1 MPNKKF
7 PVYRAW
13 SQMSDDTKILYCRC
27 ANSQIISDD
36 VRSRVLGALDGSG
49 RDFHIVGDLCGMA
62 AEQSDELRTIAG
74 GNKLKV
80 VACYTRTV
88 KWLFAWAGVDTDQIE
103 VFNMR
108 TTSPE
113 EIITSLLGTDDKIPS
128 TMAVSNRPDWIPWF
142 PIIDRDLCV
151 NCKQCLDFC
160 LFGVYTLVDDKVTV
174 TNPKGCKTNCPA
186 CAKVCPKAA
195 IIFPKY
201 GQSPING
208 DVVDEDA
215 VKAVNL
221 KALMDGDLQEKLRQ
235 RSKRKRFAA
244 DTDTETRDK
253 KERLKNLQK
262 ELDIPQDVID
272 SLSPKE
278 CPNADFCDKDCQK
291 ENGVE

>member
-1 MPNKKF
+1 
-7 PVYRAW
+7 
-13 SQMSDDTKILYCRC
+13 MSDDTTILYCQC

-36 VRSRVLGALDGSG
+36 VKSQVLGALEKSG
-49 RDFHIVGDLCGMA
+49 KDFRIVDDLCGMA
-62 AEQSDELRTIAG
+62 AEQADELQTIAG
-74 GNKLKV
+74 GNKLKI
-80 VACYTRTV
+80 VACYARAV
-88 KWLFAWAGVDTDQIE
+88 KCLFAWAGVDTDKIE
-103 VFNMR
+103 FFNMR

-113 EIITSLLGTDDKIPS
+113 EIITSLLEIDYKAPAET
-128 TMAVSNRPDWIPWF
+128 AVSASPEWIPWF
-142 PIIDRDLCV
+142 PVIDRDLCV

-160 LFGVYTLVDDKVTV
+160 LFGVYTLVDGEVTV

-195 IIFPKY
+195 IVFPKY

-208 DVVDEDA
+208 DHVDEDA

-244 DTDTETRDK
+244 DTDSHDK

-262 ELDIPQDVID
+262 ELGIPQDVID
-272 SLSPKE
+272 SLSPKD

-291 ENGVE
+291 ENGVD

>member
-1 MPNKKF
+1 
-7 PVYRAW
+7 
-13 SQMSDDTKILYCRC
+13 MSDDTTILYCRC

-36 VRSRVLGALDGSG
+36 VKSRVLGALEESG
-49 RDFHIVGDLCGMA
+49 RDFHLVGDLCGIA
-62 AEQSDELRTIAG
+62 AEQANEMRTIAT

-80 VACYTRTV
+80 VACYARAV
-88 KWLFAWAGVDTDQIE
+88 KWLFTWAGVDVGEIE
-103 VFNMR
+103 FFNMR
-108 TTSPE
+108 MTAPE
-113 EIITSLLGTDDKIPS
+113 EIITLLLGIDNKAPAE
-128 TMAVSNRPDWIPWF
+128 MVVSNQPEWIPWF
-142 PIIDRDLCV
+142 PVIDRDLCV

-160 LFGVYTLVDDKVTV
+160 LFGVYTLVDGQVTV

-208 DVVDEDA
+208 DKVDEDA

-244 DTDTETRDK
+244 DTETQDK

-272 SLSPKE
+272 SLSPKD
-278 CPNADFCDKDCQK
+278 CPNADLCDKDCQK
-291 ENGVE
+291 ENGVD

>member
-1 MPNKKF
+1 
-7 PVYRAW
+7 
-13 SQMSDDTKILYCRC
+13 MSDDTTILYCRC
-27 ANSQIISDD
+27 ANSQIIPDD
-36 VRSRVLGALDGSG
+36 VKSRVLGALEESG
-49 RDFHIVGDLCGMA
+49 LDFHIVSDLCGMA
-62 AEQSDELRTIAG
+62 AEQTDELRNIAA
-74 GNKLKV
+74 GNKLKIA
-80 VACYTRTV
+80 ACYDRAV
-88 KWLFAWAGVDTDQIE
+88 KWLFEWVGIDIGEIE

-113 EIITSLLGTDDKIPS
+113 EIIISLLGIDSKAPAQ
-128 TMAVSNRPDWIPWF
+128 MALSNRPEWIPWF

-160 LFGVYTLVDDKVTV
+160 LFGVYTLVDGKVTV

-208 DVVDEDA
+208 DKVDEDA

-244 DTDTETRDK
+244 DSDTQDK

-272 SLSPKE
+272 SLSPKD
-278 CPNADFCDKDCQK
+278 CPNSDFCDKDCQK
-291 ENGVE
+291 ENGVD